1 MNNLQ
6 ENEALYYGLICGINL
21 YQRKVLLAHK
31 KGEPILIGDMIY
43 YIQDGRER
51 LAELFETVCK

>member
-6 ENEALYYGLICGINL
+6 ENEAFYYGLICGINL

-43 YIQDGRER
+43 YLQDGRER
-51 LAELFETVCK
+51 LQEMFEKICK